1 MLHVYSVLESMYT
14 LLVYTKVNVKVNA
27 KIKHQIKIKYK
38 QVKKHNSDFIKL
50 FQVKK
55 TWQLNWFESIPKID
69 TLCMCNMLLST
80 LRLKTL
86 SLMWEQSGK
95 TPPISIAR
103 QSIGELYL
111 KIKLTQTGK
120 DIYLCQKRYI

>member
-1 MLHVYSVLESMYT
+1 M
-14 LLVYTKVNVKVNA
+14 KN
-27 KIKHQIKIKYK
+27 
-38 QVKKHNSDFIKL
+38 D
-50 FQVKK
+50 
-55 TWQLNWFESIPKID
+55 LNFWWLKSGNCIGFESID
-69 TLCMCNMLLST
+69 TLCMCNMLLCT